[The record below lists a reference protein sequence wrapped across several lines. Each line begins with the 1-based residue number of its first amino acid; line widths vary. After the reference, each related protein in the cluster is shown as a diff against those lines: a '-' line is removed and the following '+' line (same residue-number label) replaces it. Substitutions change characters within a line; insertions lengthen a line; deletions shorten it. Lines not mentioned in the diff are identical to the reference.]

1 MNKTNEREI
10 NKKMI
15 QTINEY
21 KTIDNDN
28 ATTDI
33 SSEDL
38 NSELE
43 QLRAINGSVEINSFK
58 TFPEDKNVVMTGKFN
73 NLGDFSFQMTLDN
86 NDGLYIIANNVQLDK
101 TVSDVLT
108 KLRGHYK
115 NWSNEWNQKIID
127 DYK

>member
-28 ATTDI
+28 VTTDI

>member
-21 KTIDNDN
+21 KTIDKNN
-28 ATTDI
+28 VTTDI

>member
-1 MNKTNEREI
+1 MNKANEREI

-15 QTINEY
+15 QTITEY
-21 KTIDNDN
+21 NSSENKASI
-28 ATTDI
+28 DI

-43 QLRAINGSVEINSFK
+43 QLRVINGSAEITSFK

-73 NLGDFSFQMTLDN
+73 NLGEFSFQMTLDN

-115 NWSNEWNQKIID
+115 NWSTEWNKKIID